1 MRDTRRQTHAA
12 ATVPGAFLTIAVAC
26 AYVTTDTSPPQA
38 APARRTH
45 G

>member
-1 MRDTRRQTHAA
+1 MRATRRQAHAA
-12 ATVPGAFLTIAVAC
+12 TTVPGAFLTIVVAC
-26 AYVTTDTSPPQA
+26 AYVTTDTLTPQA